1 MKAYLGLDVGGTKV
15 AAGVVTNA
23 GEVLSTMREDT
34 IACRSGGDP
43 LREII
48 RLGRAALAQA
58 DGAALEGVG
67 IALPGPV
74 TRDGITMRAAP
85 TIPEFQEVALK
96 KPLTAAFGVPVAGDN
111 DANACAL
118 AEARFGAGRGGRLVA
133 YITISTG
140 IGGGIVGEGR
150 VLRGAT
156 GAAGEF
162 GHQVLLPA
170 GGPLCDCG
178 NTGCL
183 EALASGRGIARRAA
197 LAFAAEPATG
207 GPGSGMWT
215 AERAAQY
222 ARLGDVRAREVWN
235 ETALYLGLGI
245 SNIINLFDPDIVV
258 LGGGVAVGA
267 ADLLLDP
274 IRDVVRTRCMP
285 SLVRKVD
292 LRIAGLGAHTGVV
305 GAACLAMEIQRPQVH
320 PRLPDPLNP

>member
-1 MKAYLGLDVGGTKV
+1 MNVYLGLDVGGTKV
-15 AAGVVTNA
+15 AVGVVTGA
-23 GEVLSTMREDT
+23 GEVLSTLRQDT
-34 IACRSGGDP
+34 AACRSGGDP

-48 RLGRAALAQA
+48 HLGRAALAQV

-74 TRDGITMRAAP
+74 NRDGITMRAAP
-85 TIPEFQEVALK
+85 TIPELQEVSLRG
-96 KPLTAAFGVPVAGDN
+96 PLTTAFGVPAAGDN

-150 VLRGAT
+150 VLRGVT

-170 GGPLCDCG
+170 GGPPCDCG

-197 LAFAAEPATG
+197 LAFAAEPAPG
-207 GPGSGMWT
+207 GPDHGQWT
-215 AERAAQY
+215 AERVAE
-222 ARLGDVRAREVWN
+222 RARGGDMRARDVWS

-245 SNIINLFDPDIVV
+245 SNIINLFDPDIII

-267 ADLLLDP
+267 ADLLHDP
-274 IRDVVRTRCMP
+274 IREVVRTRCMP
-285 SLVRKVD
+285 SLVRTVEI
-292 LRIAGLGAHTGVV
+292 RIAELRGHTGVV
-305 GAACLAMEIQRPQVH
+305 GAACLAMEMQH
-320 PRLPDPLNP
+320 L